1 MFEKIKALGP
11 EVAPGWVNYYINP
24 LGINSITFG
33 AAEFRNGTPALYLT
47 QPTDTSVEAG
57 IYADLTRFGSQ
68 SKKMILPLVQGMGFV
83 TAEYTALQPRISSG
97 VMFRKVERMPDTAKG
112 LQRWRLQLED
122 GKFWGLFVR
131 ATDGG
136 PQVQF
141 TLEGNTA
148 LVGSRA
154 FTGFAQ
160 VSKFVT
166 PEMENIIVSTA
177 GAYPTTMTYTAFVEG
192 NKGSYTFG
200 FEKRGDSV
208 DGNLLMYALK
218 HHVSSFSP
226 ETARARVGVSLSSTT
241 KGPMEAV
248 KANNWTMIENELP
261 TAVSFLINSGKGL
274 SAYARGRIQTQV
286 REDLKRDFAAIVDGE
301 SWYFSGKVGRVSS
314 VVNL

>member
-1 MFEKIKALGP
+1 
-11 EVAPGWVNYYINP
+11 
-24 LGINSITFG
+24 
-33 AAEFRNGTPALYLT
+33 
-47 QPTDTSVEAG
+47 
-57 IYADLTRFGSQ
+57 
-68 SKKMILPLVQGMGFV
+68 MILPLVQGMAFV
-83 TAEYTALQPRISSG
+83 TAEYTELKPRISSG
-97 VMFRKVERMPDTAKG
+97 VMFRKVEKMPDTAKG

-122 GKFWGLFVR
+122 GKFWSLFVR

-136 PQVQF
+136 PQIQF

-148 LVGSRA
+148 LVASRV

-177 GAYPTTMTYTAFVEG
+177 GAYPSTMTYTAFVEG
-192 NKGSYTFG
+192 NTGSYNFK
-200 FEKRGDSV
+200 FEKRGDNV

-226 ETARARVGVSLSSTT
+226 ETAKARVGFVLSSTT

-248 KANNWTMIENELP
+248 KANNWTMLENELP
-261 TAVSFLINSGKGL
+261 TAISFVINSGKGL

-286 REDLKRDFAAIVDGE
+286 KADLNRDFSTIVDGE
-301 SWYFSGKVGRVSS
+301 SWYFSGKVGSP
-314 VVNL
+314 L

>member
-1 MFEKIKALGP
+1 M
-11 EVAPGWVNYYINP
+11 APGWVDYYINP

-33 AAEFRNGTPALYLT
+33 AAEFISGTSAMYLT

-68 SKKMILPLVQGMGFV
+68 SKKMVLPLVQGMGFV

-97 VMFRKVERMPDTAKG
+97 VIFRKVEKMPDTAKG

-122 GKFWGLFVR
+122 GKFWALFVR

-136 PQVQF
+136 PQIQF

-148 LVGSRA
+148 LVGSRV

-166 PEMENIIVSTA
+166 PEVENMIVSTA
-177 GAYPTTMTYTAFVEG
+177 GAYPTTMTYSASIQG
-192 NKGSYTFG
+192 NQASYTFK

-218 HHVSSFSP
+218 HHISSFSP
-226 ETARARVGVSLSSTT
+226 DTAKARTGALLTSTT
-241 KGPMEAV
+241 KGMMEGV
-248 KANNWTMIENELP
+248 KANSWTMIESDLP
-261 TAVSFLINSGKGL
+261 TAVSFVINGGKGL
-274 SAYARGRIQTQV
+274 TAYAKGRIQAQV
-286 REDLKRDFAAIVDGE
+286 KEDLKRDFGAIVDPE
-301 SWYFSGKVGRVSS
+301 SWYFSGKVVSPPS
-314 VVNL
+314 